1 MPQKSSKK
9 ENASHLIFH
18 QNWSQIKKYGFVWFV
33 KKSRRQMIIGGFYVT
48 SVMSPFIS
56 SIVGLSMKKKIID
69 IDIESLFFEC
79 ENCTDDL

>member
-1 MPQKSSKK
+1 
-9 ENASHLIFH
+9 
-18 QNWSQIKKYGFVWFV
+18 
-33 KKSRRQMIIGGFYVT
+33 MIIGGFYVT

-69 IDIESLFFEC
+69 IESLFFEC

>member
-1 MPQKSSKK
+1 
-9 ENASHLIFH
+9 
-18 QNWSQIKKYGFVWFV
+18 
-33 KKSRRQMIIGGFYVT
+33 MIIGGFYVT